1 MVLDLSLCCKQTLDL
16 LGPGRAPLESFFF
29 FFFSKREEFIMK
41 PQVSHSKA
49 IIAVMWA
56 SLVAQMGKESAC
68 YNMDDLGSIP
78 GSGGSPG
85 GGPGNPL
92 QCSCLENPHGQRSL
106 AGYGPWGHTG
116 LDVTERLAH

>member
-29 FFFSKREEFIMK
+29 FFFSKRDEFIMK

-68 YNMDDLGSIP
+68 
-78 GSGGSPG
+78 
-85 GGPGNPL
+85 
-92 QCSCLENPHGQRSL
+92 
-106 AGYGPWGHTG
+106 
-116 LDVTERLAH
+116 